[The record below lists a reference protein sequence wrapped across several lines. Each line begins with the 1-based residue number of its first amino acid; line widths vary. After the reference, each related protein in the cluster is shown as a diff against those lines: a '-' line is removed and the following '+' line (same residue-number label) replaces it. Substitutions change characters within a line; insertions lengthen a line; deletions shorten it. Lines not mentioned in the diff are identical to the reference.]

1 MRIQPTPGIL
11 TRTLIYIP
19 IIHSQVEMGAFRGL
33 VRKATLQ
40 KSGEQ
45 AWNRKVRLIDK
56 MWESI
61 ERVIDGLKLP
71 YAKIRLYQDGLPVC
85 GREAEIVADLAKAG
99 SRNHRLLLRLMERGA
114 TIMGTESS
122 PLLIEEY
129 ELNKQ
134 AFAQSRDPKSPR
146 MEARQKTL
154 GESLLKKRD
163 QFIADRIH
171 RTLRAG
177 ETGVLFLG
185 MLHSAKEWL
194 PQNIRVIYPVHH
206 PISSRSESFKDDEFV
221 NKAEYSDE
229 RPKSQS

>member
-1 MRIQPTPGIL
+1 MSKETTSEVL

-19 IIHSQVEMGAFRGL
+19 IIHSQVEMGAFSES

-40 KSGEQ
+40 KLGRQ

-56 MWESI
+56 TWEAI
-61 ERVIDGLKLP
+61 ERTVDGLKLP
-71 YAKIRLYQDGLPVC
+71 NGKILLYQDGLPVC
-85 GREAEIVADLAKAG
+85 GREAEIVADLARAG
-99 SRNHRLLLRLMERGA
+99 SRNHRLLIRLMERGA

-122 PLLIEEY
+122 SLLIEEY

-134 AFAQSRDPKSPR
+134 AFAKSRNPKSPR
-146 MEARQKTL
+146 VEARQKAL

-177 ETGVLFLG
+177 ETGILFLG
-185 MLHSAKEWL
+185 MLHSVKEWL
-194 PQNIRVIYPVHH
+194 PKNIRVIYPIYH
-206 PISSRSESFKDDEFV
+206 PTI
-221 NKAEYSDE
+221 
-229 RPKSQS
+229 

>member
-1 MRIQPTPGIL
+1 MSKETTSEVL

-19 IIHSQVEMGAFRGL
+19 IIHSQVEMGAFSES

-40 KSGEQ
+40 KLGRQ

-56 MWESI
+56 TWEAI
-61 ERVIDGLKLP
+61 ERTVDGLKLP
-71 YAKIRLYQDGLPVC
+71 NGKILLYQDGLPVC
-85 GREAEIVADLAKAG
+85 GREAEIVADLARAG

-122 PLLIEEY
+122 SLLIEEY

-134 AFAQSRDPKSPR
+134 AFAQSRNPKSPG
-146 MEARQKTL
+146 MEARQKAL

-177 ETGVLFLG
+177 ETGILFLG
-185 MLHSAKEWL
+185 RLHSVKEWL
-194 PQNIRVIYPVHH
+194 PKNIRVIYPIYHL
-206 PISSRSESFKDDEFV
+206 
-221 NKAEYSDE
+221 N
-229 RPKSQS
+229 